1 MSLLALLLVG
11 AVLGTVI
18 GMLGGGGGVLAVP
31 MLVAIG
37 EPVLSASTMSLVVV
51 GTGAAAALVPHQR
64 ARRVDWRVG
73 LVFGALGSVGAV
85 VGARLSGA
93 LPPDLLLLGFGVLVL
108 LGAIAM
114 LRAARRARAVEVQ
127 RRDAATV
134 PPADHPG
141 QFGDGAGAADI
152 DEDAARTDASTTPV
166 RVGPKVVL
174 LATGVGLVTGLF
186 GVGAGFVVVPALVAA
201 LHVPVKRAT
210 ATALV
215 VIVVNSAVALVARH
229 EHLVD
234 LTTAVEL
241 AAITAVFAVVGAL
254 LSRRVP
260 AWVLS
265 SAFGVLLVLV
275 AVYTVVRA
283 LTL

>member
-1 MSLLALLLVG
+1 VSLLALLLVG

-37 EPVLSASTMSLVVV
+37 EPVLSASTMSLVDV

-64 ARRVDWRVG
+64 AHRVDWRVG

-114 LRAARRARAVEVQ
+114 LRAARRARAVDAL
-127 RRDAATV
+127 RRVAATTSPGADQE
-134 PPADHPG
+134 PPADP
-141 QFGDGAGAADI
+141 DAAPAVADELAAGAVPTSPMRI
-152 DEDAARTDASTTPV
+152 
-166 RVGPKVVL
+166 GPKVVL

-186 GVGAGFVVVPALVAA
+186 GVGAGFVVVPASSHGTSTSSTSPPRSSWRRSPRSSPSWARCCRAA
-201 LHVPVKRAT
+201 SPRGCCRRR
-210 ATALV
+210 
-215 VIVVNSAVALVARH
+215 SA
-229 EHLVD
+229 
-234 LTTAVEL
+234 
-241 AAITAVFAVVGAL
+241 
-254 LSRRVP
+254 SC
-260 AWVLS
+260 WCS
-265 SAFGVLLVLV
+265 SPSTPWSAP
-275 AVYTVVRA
+275 
-283 LTL
+283 

>member
-1 MSLLALLLVG
+1 MIS
-11 AVLGTVI
+11 
-18 GMLGGGGGVLAVP
+18 P
-31 MLVAIG
+31 
-37 EPVLSASTMSLVVV
+37 AS
-51 GTGAAAALVPHQR
+51 
-64 ARRVDWRVG
+64 
-73 LVFGALGSVGAV
+73 
-85 VGARLSGA
+85 
-93 LPPDLLLLGFGVLVL
+93 
-108 LGAIAM
+108 
-114 LRAARRARAVEVQ
+114 
-127 RRDAATV
+127 
-134 PPADHPG
+134 
-141 QFGDGAGAADI
+141 
-152 DEDAARTDASTTPV
+152 
-166 RVGPKVVL
+166 
-174 LATGVGLVTGLF
+174 
-186 GVGAGFVVVPALVAA
+186 PALVAA
-201 LHVPVKRAT
+201 LRVPVKRAT

>member
-1 MSLLALLLVG
+1 MSVVALLVVG

-31 MLVAIG
+31 MLVAAG

-64 ARRVDWRVG
+64 AGRVDWRIG

-85 VGARLSGA
+85 VGARLSSVVPA
-93 LPPDLLLLGFGVLVL
+93 NLLLLGFAVLVL
-108 LGAIAM
+108 LGAVTM
-114 LRAARRARAVEVQ
+114 LRTGRRS
-127 RRDAATV
+127 RRQQSA
-134 PPADHPG
+134 PS
-141 QFGDGAGAADI
+141 DGAVQEVVALDADRPSP
-152 DEDAARTDASTTPV
+152 DVGTGSTRV
-166 RVGPKVVL
+166 RVDARVVVL
-174 LATGVGLVTGLF
+174 ASGVGLVTGLF

-201 LHVPVKRAT
+201 LRVPVKRAT

-215 VIVVNSAVALVARH
+215 VIVLNSAVALVARH
-229 EHLVD
+229 DHLRD
-234 LTTAVEL
+234 LGSALQL
-241 AAITAVFAVVGAL
+241 AAITAVFAVIGAL
-254 LSRRVP
+254 VSRRVP

-265 SAFGVLLVLV
+265 TAFGALLVLV
-275 AVYTVVRA
+275 AVYTLVRA